1 VVRSFKKK
9 DRALL
14 RKKAVRLNLPNF
26 LSLCRLG
33 LVPVFCVVFFLPD
46 ERAHLWA
53 AGIYALA
60 SITDVADGF
69 IARKWN
75 QITRLG
81 RVLDP
86 LADKLMTF
94 SVIIC
99 IAAAG
104 LIPVWAVVVFFC
116 KEALMGLGALSMYHK
131 VDDVMPSD
139 YLGKGATAVFFVVC
153 VLLLVFPQIPKAW
166 ATGMITGAL
175 VLTIIA
181 FFHYLRRYLAVM
193 GKRS

>member
-1 VVRSFKKK
+1 M
-9 DRALL
+9 
-14 RKKAVRLNLPNF
+14 NIPNF

-33 LVPVFCVVFFLPD
+33 MVPVFCVVFFLPD

-60 SITDVADGF
+60 SITDVADGI
-69 IARKWN
+69 IARKFN

-81 RVLDP
+81 RILDP

-99 IAAAG
+99 ITVAG

-116 KEALMGLGALSMYHK
+116 KETLMCLGALSMYHK
-131 VDDVMPSD
+131 VDDVMASD
-139 YLGKGATAVFFVVC
+139 YLGKGSTAVFFVVC
-153 VLLLVFPQIPKAW
+153 VLLLVFPGIPRGW

-175 VLTIIA
+175 ALTIAA
-181 FFHYLRRYLAVM
+181 FFHYLWRYLAVV
-193 GKRS
+193 GKRDIYK